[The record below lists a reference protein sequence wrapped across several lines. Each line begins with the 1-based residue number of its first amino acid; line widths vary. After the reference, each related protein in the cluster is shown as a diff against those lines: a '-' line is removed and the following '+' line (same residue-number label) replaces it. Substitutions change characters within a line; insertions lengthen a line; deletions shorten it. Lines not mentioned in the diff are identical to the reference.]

1 MENDNEINQT
11 TLEVGIVKH
20 NKISSALAA
29 GAVAIGLF
37 MGASTAQATTV
48 ILEGNSVVRI
58 EDLSVTDQFGDV
70 TVYNV
75 DFLTTTA
82 LSLYGP
88 DLVPQLKDEDSM
100 LGRIAVTDALNA
112 NNPLPTAAG
121 PANTDQF
128 FIGAFQEETTMV
140 AVGGEFESRNPDEWD
155 WCRVDCLPFGVKVM
169 LPEDVATYADF
180 TVVPV
185 PAAVWL
191 FGSGLLGLIGISRRK
206 KSV

>member
-1 MENDNEINQT
+1 MN
-11 TLEVGIVKH
+11 H

-29 GAVAIGLF
+29 GAVAMGLF
-37 MGASTAQATTV
+37 LGASTAQATTV

-58 EDLSVTDQFGDV
+58 EDLSVTNQFGDV
-70 TVYNV
+70 TVYDV

-82 LSLYGP
+82 LSLYGAG
-88 DLVPQLKDEDSM
+88 LVPQLQDEDAM
-100 LGRIAVTDALNA
+100 LARISVTDALNT
-112 NNPLPTAAG
+112 NTPIPTAAG
-121 PANTDQF
+121 PDNTDQF
-128 FIGAFQEETTMV
+128 FIGAFKEETTMV

-180 TVVPV
+180 TVSGTSPIPV